1 MRAQLLDEIFHGML
15 FTKIVYLLCEPYA
28 YPPVFNE
35 HIESFCRLTREEES
49 VQVALVLMNL
59 VTEAWVE
66 ELFDAL
72 EHSGIAPKVFS
83 VVMQDEQRHIKEAE
97 LYADLGLP
105 DVELMEAKL
114 KVIEESLFINVFMQ
128 YPHMQSLATIIGSRD
143 LIKLLNAL
151 DAKHKSQLNK
161 IGLSPGPSWEFYI
174 QLHQD
179 LWSTFDHYMK
189 VSPIEPSAHRKVLM
203 SQFGNPGDPTMV
215 GEFSIDISRFDYLNT
230 KYSHEVL
237 SVLMLQVVSLG
248 LLKNPTSRTFLSH
261 GRFYQDLIPHPSL
274 VVRLP
279 RCGDHLGVIL
289 FANCHERPTRTI
301 LKKVRKTL
309 KMMAY
314 CYKFREKL
322 EQQYPALAST
332 ADNILSNMSQGVY
345 PYPVAGNSFV
355 SVSNIGHYG
364 YERAKSPLCF
374 NEAQKY
380 TLLQVERRLV
390 WNPAVND
397 FEPQDRLPIS
407 VSADHRVYDGNIPV
421 PLLLSEYFNLMLDK
435 MSDDSVADKEDGF
448 ELKHLMHIIDELSK
462 KNIELTYRLVLILQT
477 AWPEFL
483 DLRAWLAEH
492 L

>member
-1 MRAQLLDEIFHGML
+1 MTPQDKSNFKQVMDTVTALYQKPQLDIDTLRVWFAKLEKFE
-15 FTKIVYLLCEPYA
+15 FNVVTKAFDKYVDNNKFMPTVFDILQLCREK
-28 YPPVFNE
+28 PVEF
-35 HIESFCRLTREEES
+35 
-49 VQVALVLMNL
+49 VQLQ
-59 VTEAWVE
+59 
-66 ELFDAL
+66 
-72 EHSGIAPKVFS
+72 APKLTKA
-83 VVMQDEQRHIKEAE
+83 QNH
-97 LYADLGLP
+97 
-105 DVELMEAKL
+105 
-114 KVIEESLFINVFMQ
+114 
-128 YPHMQSLATIIGSRD
+128 
-143 LIKLLNAL
+143 
-151 DAKHKSQLNK
+151 
-161 IGLSPGPSWEFYI
+161 
-174 QLHQD
+174 
-179 LWSTFDHYMK
+179 
-189 VSPIEPSAHRKVLM
+189 
-203 SQFGNPGDPTMV
+203 
-215 GEFSIDISRFDYLNT
+215 